1 MSDLEARL
9 RRVEDRA
16 AIQDLVLRY
25 GFLVDDKEV
34 DAVAELFATDARLVT
49 RRGAVKGEGRE
60 AIRAYF
66 AERLALLGPTN
77 HVTHGTVVDFGDDPD
92 VATGSTGSHA
102 EIWVNGDP
110 MLAALR
116 YDDTYRR
123 VDGRWL
129 FQERVQGYMYY
140 VDVREYPGLVG
151 ETLRVRAAN
160 LPPQP
165 ADWPATGPRA

>member
-9 RRVEDRA
+9 RRVEDRQE
-16 AIQDLVLRY
+16 IQDLVLRY
-25 GFLVDDKEV
+25 GFLVDDKDV
-34 DAVAELFATDARLVT
+34 DAVAELFAPDARLVT
-49 RRGAVKGEGRE
+49 KRGAVKGDGRE

-66 AERLALLGPTN
+66 AQRLALLGPTN
-77 HVTHGTVVDFGDDPD
+77 HFTHGTIVTFGNDPE
-92 VATGSTGSHA
+92 VATGLTGSHA

-116 YDDTYRR
+116 YDDTFRR
-123 VDGRWL
+123 IEGRWR
-129 FQERVQGYMYY
+129 FQERIQGYMYY

-165 ADWPATGPRA
+165 ADWPEKGL